1 MRPSSHETEHAGCKS
16 TITGRCRICSRS
28 ALTACRV
35 RSDWKIGILP
45 VGRGPSEVHAGLA
58 NGWKPNFQVLLAGT
72 VIFIVFV
79 LLFHFGAGLALSPT
93 FEGALFVTIGIG
105 ILVLALTDVLQ
116 YKTADSLL
124 LFLWV
129 FGTFIFA
136 AMMNWT
142 ISARTFLPMAPAVMI
157 LLIRRLRV
165 PGLIAA
171 PKAFGAAT
179 WSPVLLSAFVSL
191 LIATGDYQLAN
202 TARTAAKQFQ
212 QRFRNKPGTV
222 WFEGHWGFQYYMQQ
236 WRAKPLDSEQHGLVP
251 GDVLIVPVNNTN
263 VSRKPAA
270 PRIASFEETKYAQFF
285 AISMSREVGAGFY
298 SSRWGPLPW
307 EVAAVPPERYL
318 VFRIK

>member
-1 MRPSSHETEHAGCKS
+1 M
-16 TITGRCRICSRS
+16 
-28 ALTACRV
+28 
-35 RSDWKIGILP
+35 
-45 VGRGPSEVHAGLA
+45 
-58 NGWKPNFQVLLAGT
+58 
-72 VIFIVFV
+72 IFIVFV

-93 FEGALFVTIGIG
+93 FEGALFVTTGIG

-142 ISARTFLPMAPAVMI
+142 ISARTFLPMAPAVVI

-165 PGLIAA
+165 AGLVAA
-171 PKAFGAAT
+171 PVTGGSGLRIPPLRTAAAT